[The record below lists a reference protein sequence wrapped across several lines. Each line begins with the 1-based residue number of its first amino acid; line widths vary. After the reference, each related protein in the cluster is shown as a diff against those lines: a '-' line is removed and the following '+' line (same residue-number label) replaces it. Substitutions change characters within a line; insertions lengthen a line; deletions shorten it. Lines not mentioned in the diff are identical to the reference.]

1 MYSEIYLRDVREV
14 SEVCILQRLG
24 FYVGMRGSRKGFN
37 DIIYVYVQKIEEKV
51 TSSICQHSLAD
62 VNRRP

>member
-1 MYSEIYLRDVREV
+1 MYSTK
-14 SEVCILQRLG
+14 
-24 FYVGMRGSRKGFN
+24 VGLLCRYEGKQKGFN

-51 TSSICQHSLAD
+51 ASSICQHSLAD